1 MLDFGKGKFHK
12 YRLSK
17 VDFSKFKDAVSPIL
31 TDKEEILSTF
41 EAGRDGVVFT
51 TKRLITVDNENRG
64 KTDITSI
71 PFSCIDVFS
80 VENAGWADRD
90 AELDIFIK
98 GIGKY
103 TFEFDRD
110 ASMTTICQNISIA
123 KFN

>member
-17 VDFSKFKDAVSPIL
+17 VDFAKYKDAVSPIL
-31 TDKEEILSTF
+31 TEKEEILSTF
-41 EAGRDGVVFT
+41 EAGRDGVIFT
-51 TKRLITVDNENRG
+51 TKRLIAVDNENHK

-71 PFSCIDVFS
+71 PYSCIDVFS
-80 VENAGWADRD
+80 VENAGWMDRD

-98 GIGKY
+98 GIGEY

-110 ASMTTICQNISIA
+110 ASMATICKYISIA
-123 KFN
+123 KFD